1 MAARHTTNRVFVKI
15 PLGGYGQVPLWQAM
29 TFLDVFGKLG
39 MGKGERSP
47 LEQGAFCVEAIGGTP
62 IPREEEVV

>member
-1 MAARHTTNRVFVKI
+1 
-15 PLGGYGQVPLWQAM
+15 M